1 MKLWP
6 TASDYSPNRLFCLDL
21 LRGLDMFFLTVFAP
35 FVNWYVFKVWTPPRW
50 LHLLMNHSETA
61 FAPTATGFGLFD
73 FGQPLFLFVCGAAVP
88 LALPKRLTPDGRPTF
103 AYWKHVFYRV
113 ALLVFFGCL
122 NRDLLK
128 FDLGYFMPQ
137 SDTLWVIAA
146 GYLAAALS
154 ILIRPRH
161 IRFALPF
168 VVLAVYWAIQQF
180 GGDYTAEGNIN
191 LAVEKRIFGNLGCKL
206 KWFAGA
212 QKYAF
217 ALTTLGFATV
227 SMLGA
232 RTMEILL
239 SPRQP
244 WAKAKILAAFGA
256 ALYAAGWVTSFWIP
270 PVRHIY
276 TTSFV
281 LMTSGLSILFLDAL
295 YVITD
300 IFRKRGGV
308 GLFMIFGMFSLFAWE
323 TAVFFLRGV
332 DKMAERFA
340 EGIPVLIGTDAY
352 QPVFI
357 GLFEVL
363 MVCSFVICRY
373 RMSLAKDTPSREG
386 DDS

>member
-6 TASDYSPNRLFCLDL
+6 AAADYSPNRLFCLDL

-88 LALPKRLTPDGRPTF
+88 LALPKRLTPEGRPTF

-113 ALLVFFGCL
+113 SLLVFFGCL

-128 FDLGYFMPQ
+128 LDLGYFMPQ

-154 ILIRPRH
+154 ILIRPLH

-168 VVLAVYWAIQQF
+168 FVLAAYWAIQQF
-180 GGDYTAEGNIN
+180 CGDYTADGNIN
-191 LAVEKRIFGNLGCKL
+191 VILERRIFGNLGCKIS
-206 KWFAGA
+206 WFREA
-212 QKYAF
+212 QRYSF

-227 SMLGA
+227 SMIGA

-239 SPRQP
+239 SARQP
-244 WAKAKILAAFGA
+244 WAKAKILAGFGA
-256 ALYAAGWVTSFWIP
+256 ALYAVGWVTSLWIP

-295 YVITD
+295 YVVTD
-300 IFRKRGGV
+300 IFKKRGGV
-308 GLFMIFGMFSLFAWE
+308 GLLMIFGMFSLFAWE
-323 TAVFFLRGV
+323 TAVFFLRGI

-340 EGIPVLIGTDAY
+340 EGLPVLLGTDAY

-363 MVCSFVICRY
+363 MICAAVIARY
-373 RMSLAKDTPSREG
+373 RLSLVKER
-386 DDS
+386 